1 MALHVDFSMIIDDHY
16 TFMHMRKF
24 ELLPFLGVLLCLTWV
39 CVDGLAQQ
47 TPQYTM
53 TMLDK
58 YRHNPAYGGMDA
70 SLSVT
75 GSLKSQW
82 ESFPGAPKFQ
92 HITAHMPLYIA
103 GGGIGFQFLHD
114 EIGVEETLGFQGS
127 YNYVYESAIGLFS
140 VGVSVG
146 LVQKRL
152 DGSKLR
158 APDGIYE
165 GNTIDHLDPI
175 LSSTLGSG
183 IGPNTSVGVYFA
195 NDYFEAGI
203 SLDQALG
210 NKITLNNAEETSFRL
225 KRTASAFVEYNYP
238 VNEELDVY
246 PSVFLKSDGVQTQV
260 DLNARFEYQEL
271 FFGGLTFRGYNAKTV
286 DAVGF
291 FIGARVSKQL
301 RISYGYDITLS
312 RLKTYSEGTHEIVAH
327 YNLSKPIGVG
337 KPEKIIYNPRF

>member
-1 MALHVDFSMIIDDHY
+1 MELAVDFPMINDDHY
-16 TFMHMRKF
+16 TFMPMRKF
-24 ELLPFLGVLLCLTWV
+24 QLLPILAVLMCLTLDI
-39 CVDGLAQQ
+39 VDGFAQQ

-82 ESFPGAPKFQ
+82 ESLPGAPKFQ

-114 EIGVEETLGFQGS
+114 EIGVEETLGFQAS
-127 YNYVYESAIGLFS
+127 YNYVYESSIGIFS
-140 VGVSVG
+140 LGASVG

-183 IGPNTSVGVYFA
+183 IGPSSSIGVYFA

-203 SLDQALG
+203 SLDQAFS

-238 VNEELDVY
+238 VNDELELY
-246 PSVFLKSDGVQTQV
+246 PSVFLKTDGIQTQI
-260 DLNARFEYQEL
+260 DLNTRFEYQEL
-271 FFGGLTFRGYNAKTV
+271 FFGGLTVRGYSARTL

-337 KPEKIIYNPRF
+337 KPERIIYNPRF